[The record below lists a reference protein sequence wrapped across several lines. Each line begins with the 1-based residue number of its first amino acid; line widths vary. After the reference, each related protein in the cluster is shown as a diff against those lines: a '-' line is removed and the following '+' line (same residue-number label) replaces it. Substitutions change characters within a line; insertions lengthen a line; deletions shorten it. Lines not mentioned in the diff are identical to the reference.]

1 MKQTADFRAR
11 WSCDV
16 RLLES
21 LFGSDRAHV
30 SCKSAG
36 RIPQSQLMSN
46 GLGAL
51 SLRLRRAV
59 ELMFEAF
66 CIGPWV

>member
-1 MKQTADFRAR
+1 MKQTVAFRTR
-11 WSCDV
+11 CSCYV
-16 RLLES
+16 RLLQS
-21 LFGSDRAHV
+21 LLGSGRAPV

-36 RIPQSQLMSN
+36 RIPQSQLMSD

-59 ELMFEAF
+59 ELRFEAF
-66 CIGPWV
+66 CIGPRV